1 MALDFNTLLTVAIE
15 NRSGQITDV
24 LTKSNALL
32 HVLRE
37 QGGVKTF
44 DGGRTITEN
53 IMYADASGGAQA
65 YSGYDVLNTNVA
77 ENLTMAEFSFAQY
90 ASSISISGLE
100 AAQNSGKSKM
110 LDLVEARVKSAEA
123 GLTNLISS
131 HLYGDGSVAN
141 SLTGIG
147 AVLPISTTT
156 GVYGGIS
163 RADNAWWR
171 HQSSSGTA
179 LTAANIYGQF
189 LDLYLGIGR
198 NESEQPDVIIS
209 CKDHYF
215 KLMTAMQT
223 QQRFETVGSEKYTNM
238 GFKAIMF
245 HGTPVFLE
253 NDAFGATGMPTD
265 VSYFLNLDT
274 VKLRPFR
281 ADRIAQFD
289 GTPTDQDATVKR
301 MKWYGNL
308 TCNNLALNAV
318 IQG

>member
-1 MALDFNTLLTVAIE
+1 MALDFNTLITVAIE
-15 NRSGQITDV
+15 NRSSQITDV

-37 QGGVKTF
+37 QGGVRPF
-44 DGGRTITEN
+44 DGGRTITTPV
-53 IMYADASGGAQA
+53 MYADASGGAQA

-77 ENLTMAEFSFAQY
+77 EHLTMCEFNIAQY

-110 LDLVEARVKSAEA
+110 LDLVESRVKSAEA

-131 HLYGDGSVAN
+131 HLYGDGSTAN

-147 AVLPISTTT
+147 AMLPLSTTT

-163 RADNAWWR
+163 RADNQFWR
-171 HQSSSGTA
+171 HHSSSGTA

-189 LDLYLGIGR
+189 LDLYLSIGR
-198 NESEQPDVIIS
+198 NDQEQPDVIVA

-215 KLMTAMQT
+215 KLMTAMQA

-238 GFKAIMF
+238 GFKHLQF

-253 NDAFGATGMPTD
+253 NNAFGASGMPDD

-274 VKLRPFR
+274 VSLRPFR
-281 ADRIAQFD
+281 ADRMVNFD
-289 GTPTDQDATVKR
+289 GSATDSDTTTRR

-308 TCNNLALNAV
+308 TCSNLALNAV
-318 IQG
+318 ISG